1 MPVFRP
7 RMHPRRTIL
16 EMELKIGVC
25 DVKIVGHARLKKQ
38 LTIRNALS
46 NSMSPQDALPGRP
59 ICTNPGIEITKY
71 VLSGH
76 AVNCS
81 SELRIE
87 LVLVL
92 VRILHGWGIDTYE
105 RGVVVL
111 GEGESD

>member
-1 MPVFRP
+1 
-7 RMHPRRTIL
+7 
-16 EMELKIGVC
+16 
-25 DVKIVGHARLKKQ
+25 
-38 LTIRNALS
+38 
-46 NSMSPQDALPGRP
+46 MSPQDALPGRP
-59 ICTNPGIEITKY
+59 ICTNPGIEITKDDEL

-105 RGVVVL
+105 CGAVVL

>member
-1 MPVFRP
+1 M
-7 RMHPRRTIL
+7 
-16 EMELKIGVC
+16 
-25 DVKIVGHARLKKQ
+25 KIVGHARLKKQ
-38 LTIRNALS
+38 LTIRIALS

-59 ICTNPGIEITKY
+59 ICTNPGIEITKDDEL

-87 LVLVL
+87 HVLVL
-92 VRILHGWGIDTYE
+92 VRILHGWGIDTNE
-105 RGVVVL
+105 CGAVVL